1 MCRWSTPL
9 DFHFDALHNKNHETW
24 VVCTKSTSPLIRRV
38 EEDWRWPIDD
48 EGDDWKFFSF
58 FPLGLRAQL
67 RVAEIF
73 RRVAST
79 SFSMSL
85 QIFLFLLLLVLK
97 VSRKKSS
104 KSNALENSLINGA
117 RFLLVPTLCEAHLN
131 NWIVNL
137 RWTERW
143 SNLFSALHLIFRKI
157 HLVSHPRID
166 LFMPLKVRQKN
177 LNCPEL
183 INFLEKNSK
192 SST

>member
-1 MCRWSTPL
+1 MNYRERRLRNLPAKMCRWSTPL

-97 VSRKKSS
+97 VSRKKVQNQMLW
-104 KSNALENSLINGA
+104 KILWLMA
-117 RFLLVPTLCEAHLN
+117 RVFCWCRLFARRI
-131 NWIVNL
+131 WI
-137 RWTERW
+137 
-143 SNLFSALHLIFRKI
+143 I
-157 HLVSHPRID
+157 
-166 LFMPLKVRQKN
+166 
-177 LNCPEL
+177 EL
-183 INFLEKNSK
+183 
-192 SST
+192 